1 MYQEFFRL
9 QWIGVAIFASLNI
22 AYTNQTPTK
31 LVARDG
37 PPAPRPKPTMGWNS
51 FYPLGCEANVN
62 RKDLLWHADL
72 MDQKG
77 FIKAGYKTF
86 IVECGW
92 ERDLKIKEDYKIE
105 YRPWKKAHW
114 SLQKPDK
121 PDTLAANLNPKGL
134 GLGLGT
140 WGGKQLCARTN
151 DEGSGV
157 DPLSNA
163 DDYLTYLVNVRGA
176 AYLSHRP
183 CDLASPAR
191 LQNIDQATE
200 LNGRYIEMENIISR
214 HAFQSKLFY
223 ATGQWG
229 ASPKATKTE
238 VNSQRI
244 ADDTVD
250 SWNSF
255 IRTINALYPYSL
267 QNQGPYNDLGWLQV
281 GDNKLSMVEK
291 ITQFSFWAA
300 AKSPLIFSSDISRL
314 GQAEIDT
321 LQNPG
326 AIAINQDD
334 LGQTIT
340 LKHRYPADM
349 DVWSGPL
356 KDGNTVAVIIS
367 WSNDATT
374 KNIRLDDL
382 GFSSAHIFDVMTG
395 KDLGVINEVYTSK
408 VEAHGSLFLKLTETK
423 PAPEKKFITFP
434 AEQAEIIGSAQIRT
448 TSRGVKVV
456 SNLQADGKSALRWN
470 NVPGS
475 KSGWTLVKFAYI
487 NAELSPGNMDD
498 SKLNFKHTSIVIN
511 GNNESPFYADM
522 PITGLTWDDMA
533 EGFLVSL
540 PLKPG
545 NENTILIRGEAG
557 QPAPDFHLLSVEQTE

>member
-1 MYQEFFRL
+1 MHQEFGRL
-9 QWIGVAIFASLNI
+9 QWIGVAIFVSLNI

-31 LVARDG
+31 LAARDG
-37 PPAPRPKPTMGWNS
+37 PPAPRPKPVMGWNS
-51 FYPLGCEANVN
+51 FYPSGCGANVN
-62 RKDLLWHADL
+62 RKDLLWHADML
-72 MDQKG
+72 DQKG

-92 ERDLKIKEDYKIE
+92 ERDLKIKEDYKVE
-105 YRPWKKAHW
+105 WRPWKKANW
-114 SLQKPDK
+114 SLQLPDK

-140 WGGKQLCARTN
+140 WGGKQICPRTK

-157 DPLSNA
+157 KPLSYPDA
-163 DDYLTYLVNVRGA
+163 YVTYLVNVRGA

-183 CDLASPAR
+183 LGTNS
-191 LQNIDQATE
+191 
-200 LNGRYIEMENIISR
+200 
-214 HAFQSKLFY
+214 
-223 ATGQWG
+223 TGQWG

-250 SWNSF
+250 SWNSL

-281 GDNKLSMVEK
+281 GENKLSMVEK

-321 LQNPG
+321 LRNPG

-340 LKHRYPADM
+340 LKHRYSADM

-434 AEQAEIIGSAQIRT
+434 AEQAEMIGSAQIRS

-511 GNNESPFYADM
+511 GNNEIPFYSDM

-540 PLKPG
+540 PLKSPK
-545 NENTILIRGEAG
+545 TKI
-557 QPAPDFHLLSVEQTE
+557 